1 MPTKS
6 NRILELIKR
15 RRAVLKAT
23 GRKLPQRRKPPK
35 QLYPMAIER
44 SYYAS
49 IMRLLNPMLK
59 EVRERLIPAIPD
71 IIEQYKAE
79 TKVDTKIKTDAVSY
93 GETITRII
101 SNIRIGTTIQMTDTD
116 IRKTVD
122 GVAGQTNKF
131 NKNQIDKQFETVLGI
146 PVLRA
151 ERWLEPQ
158 VAGFVETNVALIKS
172 IPEEHLKRVEQMLRA
187 GVESGESTRTL
198 TKKIREQFFGY
209 DTAKGK
215 VKSKIQKQANLISRD
230 QISKYNGKL
239 TELRQTEAGV
249 KKYIWR
255 VSDDERLREK
265 HAEVADETFSWDDP
279 PAVGN
284 NGERHHPGGDYQC
297 IPSEAKVVIFSD
309 IQRLFRR
316 WYTGKSTKII
326 TDSGISFNATPNHPV
341 LTRDGWKPLKD
352 INIGDYVFST
362 QFKSPNFFK
371 QDIKNVVASIEE
383 MFDFFLLLFSTE
395 RVSGL
400 TSQFHGDGSDKDIDI
415 ITINSGLLDTIYPTL
430 SQEICQEFL
439 TKAKIILIDL
449 PANSNFIPVFNSL
462 FPPST
467 CDISFFSKL
476 FFLLNRQLTHS
487 DDISFTA
494 TSRLYSVAKELIFD
508 GRSLDTILF
517 GDSLRTHPG
526 NIIVDSIFYS
536 KLFSIIC
543 RAVNITACINTPS
556 SKMLAEIVRVDGKSN
571 PNLIEGSSF
580 IKKPL
585 RVVEK
590 FSSEFSN
597 HVYNLQTGN
606 GWYSA
611 NDLIIK
617 NCRCTAEPIMDEFIK

>member
-1 MPTKS
+1 MPTKP

-15 RRAVLKAT
+15 RRSVLKAT
-23 GRKLPQRRKPPK
+23 GRKLPRRRKPPK

-49 IMRLLNPMLK
+49 IMRLLSPMLK
-59 EVRERLIPAIPD
+59 EVRERLIPAIPG

-79 TKVDTKIKTDAVSY
+79 TKVDAKIKTDAVTY
-93 GETITRII
+93 GEKISRVI
-101 SNIRIGTTIQMTDTD
+101 SNIRIGTTIQMTDTN

-122 GVAGQTNKF
+122 GVANQANKF

-172 IPEEHLKRVEQMLRA
+172 IPEEHLKRVEQMVRA

-198 TKKIREQFFGY
+198 TKKVREQFFGY

-215 VKSKIQKQANLISRD
+215 VKSKVHKQAKLISRD
-230 QISKYNGKL
+230 QIGKYNSKL

-255 VSDDERLREK
+255 TSDDERVRDLHNEL
-265 HAEVADETFSWDDP
+265 DGNTYSWDDP
-279 PAVGN
+279 PISGTG
-284 NGERHHPGGDYQC
+284 GEALHPGMPIQC
-297 IPSEAKVVIFSD
+297 IPSETKIIIFSD
-309 IQRLFRR
+309 IQKVFRR
-316 WYTGKSTKII
+316 WYTGKLTTII

-341 LTRDGWKPLKD
+341 LTRDGWKPLEC
-352 INIGDYVFST
+352 INIGDYVFNT
-362 QFKSPNFFK
+362 HFECPGFFK
-371 QDIKNVVASIEE
+371 HDIKNMVASIEE
-383 MFDFFLLLFSTE
+383 IFDFFSLMFITK
-395 RVSGL
+395 RVGGL
-400 TSQFHGDGSDKDIDI
+400 ASQFHGDGSNEDVDI
-415 ITINSGLLDTIYPTL
+415 ITSDSGLLNTTYPSL

-439 TKAKIILIDL
+439 TKAEITLIDL
-449 PANSNFIPVFNSL
+449 PANSSFIPVFNSL
-462 FPPST
+462 FPSSP

-487 DDISFTA
+487 NNHSFTA
-494 TSRLYSVAKELIFD
+494 ISRLYSVAKELIFD
-508 GRSLDTILF
+508 GLSFDVILF
-517 GDSLRTHPG
+517 GNGQGTHSRDIVIDS
-526 NIIVDSIFYS
+526 VFYS

-543 RAVNITACINTPS
+543 RAVNITARINSPS
-556 SKMLAEIVRVDGKSN
+556 PEMLAEIVGADGKSG
-571 PNLIEGSSF
+571 PNLIESRSF
-580 IKKPL
+580 FKKPL

-590 FSSEFSN
+590 FSCEFSN

-617 NCRCTAEPIMDEFIK
+617 NCRCTAEPIMEEFIK